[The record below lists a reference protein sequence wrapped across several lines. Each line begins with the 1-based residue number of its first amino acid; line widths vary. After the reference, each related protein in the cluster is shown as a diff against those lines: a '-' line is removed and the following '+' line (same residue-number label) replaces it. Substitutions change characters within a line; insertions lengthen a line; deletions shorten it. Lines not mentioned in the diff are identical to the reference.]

1 MLQRDRFRSF
11 PPPGRGRAREG
22 VPASSMLQA
31 FDAKLSTP
39 FAVLGIRTAGELLT
53 GIEYLPRGVASLA
66 PINKLAAKACRQIE
80 RYLDDPEFSFD
91 LPFEFRGTAFQ
102 QRVWRAIYAIPSGK
116 TLTYLDV
123 ARQLNSAP
131 RPVGGACGA
140 NRIPLVIPCHRVV
153 ASHGIGGFMN
163 ARGGE
168 PIQIKQWLLRH
179 EMPLQIAPEP
189 PQLR

>member
-1 MLQRDRFRSF
+1 MQPRDRMEL
-11 PPPGRGRAREG
+11 PGLLHSVVKIERAAPGE
-22 VPASSMLQA
+22 V
-31 FDAKLSTP
+31 FDARLATP

-53 GIEYLPRGVASLA
+53 DIEYLPRGAATLE
-66 PINKLAAKACRQIE
+66 PTNRFAAKVCRQIDK
-80 RYLDDPEFSFD
+80 YLDDPEFEFD
-91 LPFEFRGTAFQ
+91 LPFEYRGTAFQ
-102 QRVWRAIYAIPSGK
+102 QRVWQAIHAIPSGQ

-123 ARQLNSAP
+123 ARQLKSAP

-153 ASHGIGGFMN
+153 ASGGGIGGFMH

-179 EMPLQIAPEP
+179 ENA
-189 PQLR
+189 